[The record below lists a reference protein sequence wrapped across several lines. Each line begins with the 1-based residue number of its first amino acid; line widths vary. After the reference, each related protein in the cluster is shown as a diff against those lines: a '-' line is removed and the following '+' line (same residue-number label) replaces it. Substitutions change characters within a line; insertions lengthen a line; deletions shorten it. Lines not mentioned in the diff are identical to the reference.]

1 VFGGDAR
8 WLEVDVRPG
17 ASAGS
22 YNTLTPRQA
31 LTATPYALYAL
42 NAPGGGGGLW
52 TANGNDIYYRNGDGD
67 VGTTSPNFNFHVHKQ
82 VAIGSGQPAATMGL
96 QWTQNGVPFIHD
108 WLTFRVGGSFLRPTG
123 QDGTHVI
130 RKSGEKLHFS
140 VEETMNS
147 GTLTPQLTLSENG
160 RVGIGTTSPAFPL
173 HIQAAQPYIQYDDTG
188 GGSSWAVGLQSPSV
202 GFNIQEL
209 GAGTRFV
216 INQGG
221 NVGINR
227 NSPTARLHVDS
238 ADEQLAQFT
247 QLGTDPGMVVTS
259 INGST
264 IYPALQV
271 NGFSSNAPAMRV
283 VGTASVDVL
292 EITGADLA
300 EKFPVSE
307 EIKPGMVMEID
318 PDHAGKLRLSRGAYN
333 RRVAG
338 VASGAGD
345 IPTGA
350 ILGNLPGHEAAPP
363 VALSGRVWVYCDAS
377 ETAVELGDLL
387 TTSTTPGH
395 AMAVRDFT
403 RSPGATLGKAMTSL
417 AKGETGL
424 VLVLVN
430 LQ

>member
-1 VFGGDAR
+1 MAIFDGG
-8 WLEVDVRPG
+8 EVGIGAFQSSPDGPLHVRAG
-17 ASAGS
+17 SAGDVTAFRDS
-22 YNTLTPRQA
+22 LVVLERDGHGYLSILTPDNRERGIFFAGPASNISGSIIYNNAA
-31 LTATPYALYAL
+31 L
-42 NAPGGGGGLW
+42 
-52 TANGNDIYYRNGDGD
+52 RNG
-67 VGTTSPNFNFHVHKQ
+67 FQ
-82 VAIGSGQPAATMGL
+82 
-96 QWTQNGVPFIHD
+96 
-108 WLTFRVGGSFLRPTG
+108 FRVGG
-123 QDGTHVI
+123 
-130 RKSGEKLHFS
+130 
-140 VEETMNS
+140 N
-147 GTLTPQLTLSENG
+147 
-160 RVGIGTTSPAFPL
+160 
-173 HIQAAQPYIQYDDTG
+173 QPRMTI
-188 GGSSWAVGLQSPSV
+188 SAS
-202 GFNIQEL
+202 
-209 GAGTRFV
+209 
-216 INQGG
+216 G

-227 NSPTARLHVDS
+227 ASPFARLHVDS

-264 IYPALQV
+264 IYPALSV

-300 EKFPVSE
+300 ERFPVSE
-307 EIKPGMVMEID
+307 DVKPGMVMEID
-318 PDHAGKLRLSRGAYN
+318 PDHAGKLRLSRGMYN

-350 ILGNLPGHEAAPP
+350 ILGNLPGHKDAPP

-377 ETAVELGDLL
+377 ETAIELGDLL
-387 TTSTTPGH
+387 TTSATPGH

-403 RSPGATLGKAMTSL
+403 RSPGATIGKAMTPL